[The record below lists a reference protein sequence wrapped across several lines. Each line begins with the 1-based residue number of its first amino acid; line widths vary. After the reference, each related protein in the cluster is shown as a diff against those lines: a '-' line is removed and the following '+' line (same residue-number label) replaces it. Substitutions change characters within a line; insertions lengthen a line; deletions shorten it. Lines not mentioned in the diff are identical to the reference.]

1 MPRTQRLGDYASV
14 VSQLIEIFADA
25 AGTDELSLYR
35 DLVTADR
42 DVIRVRAAEES
53 GDAVPVSDGI
63 DLVCGARDLIL
74 AAACSLHD
82 PRPVYR
88 AGANKEAMDYVSNIR
103 MGQTEQGSFVVTLLT
118 PVVSPPMQ
126 QPFSQDLAG
135 NDDPVERKMTKR
147 LASALRAARRAT
159 ERVVGGDADAF
170 SQAVDEGASAN
181 LCEALVRLIEPFPA
195 LDVTLTWAR
204 THPVNT
210 AREVVRFAKGDAP
223 ILREAARL
231 FRDRGPRPDV
241 RFVGFVHRLK
251 RDERE
256 VDGTITLRAYIDEQ
270 ILSVVAVL
278 SQSDYERA
286 IQAHKEKALVVAEG
300 DLERFGQRW
309 HLQNPRIT
317 AVIPSQDVPDEGE

>member
-1 MPRTQRLGDYASV
+1 MRVSIRDKGSLIEISPAALSAYARAAGWRKTDSYGDSSDVYASRDLPEIVLPRTQRLGDYASV
-14 VSQLIEIFADA
+14 VSRLIEIFADA

-126 QPFSQDLAG
+126 QPFSQDLAS

-231 FRDRGPRPDV
+231 FRDRGHSPASS
-241 RFVGFVHRLK
+241 
-251 RDERE
+251 
-256 VDGTITLRAYIDEQ
+256 I
-270 ILSVVAVL
+270 
-278 SQSDYERA
+278 
-286 IQAHKEKALVVAEG
+286 
-300 DLERFGQRW
+300 
-309 HLQNPRIT
+309 
-317 AVIPSQDVPDEGE
+317 